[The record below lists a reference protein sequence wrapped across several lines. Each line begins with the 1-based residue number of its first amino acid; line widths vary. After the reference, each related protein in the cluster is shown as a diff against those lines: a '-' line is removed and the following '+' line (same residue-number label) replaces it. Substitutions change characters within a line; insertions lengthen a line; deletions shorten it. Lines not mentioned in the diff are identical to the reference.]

1 MSEYPSHWETDA
13 VLSDGGAVHIR
24 PIRPEDADRL
34 VDLHSRLSDRTIYYR
49 FFSPRPRLSP
59 REVQRFTT
67 VDHIDRVALVAVLD
81 DRFVAVA
88 RYDRLPGT
96 SEAEVAFVVADE
108 HQGRGL
114 GALLLEHLAA
124 AARERGITRFFAETL
139 ADNKAMQT
147 VFKRAGWQAKSTW
160 ADGLVHVEFAI
171 EPTPE
176 ALAVQ
181 HAREHRA
188 DARSVARLLRPS
200 SIAVIGAGRDPS
212 GLGHRVFRNLL
223 DGGFTG
229 PVYPVNREAVS
240 VASVAAWP
248 SLLDVPDVVDLVVIA
263 TPAAEVPEVVEH
275 CVAKRVESLVIVS
288 TGFGELDAAGLAAE
302 RALVTRAR
310 GSGMRVIGP
319 GSMGVVNTD
328 PEVSMSAVIGGT
340 PVSAGRVGILSQSGA
355 LGIGLLRWATE
366 LNLGVSSFVAVGNK
380 ADVSGNDVLQYWE
393 DDESTDVVLLYL
405 ESFGNPRK
413 FARVARRVARRKPV
427 LAVRAGADPAVDALF
442 RQTGV
447 LRMETPE
454 RLFETASVLAN
465 QPLPRGRRVAI
476 VADAGGPALLGS
488 GAVESAGLVVSSAHE
503 IGFDTPESAFGD
515 AVRAALAD
523 DGVDAVLVVLTDL
536 SSMGEVPDGDKP
548 VLVTLLSPDSRH
560 RFRSPEGAA
569 LALAAAVTY
578 AEWRA
583 RPDEDREPVR
593 GVGGPGDDGVDT
605 PAARALVDAAVA
617 AHPEGVTLSAD
628 DTAALLAAFGI
639 TPIGLA
645 LRVSVRQDPTFGP
658 VVTLAVG
665 GPAAELIDDR
675 VVSITPLTARD
686 ARDLLRSLRTAPVL
700 FDGVDVAPVEELL
713 LRVSRMVEDVPE
725 VDTFDLDLD
734 TGEVDACLA
743 PWAPRPDLALRRLR

>member
-1 MSEYPSHWETDA
+1 MSDAATFPSHWETDA

-24 PIRPEDADRL
+24 PITPEDADRL

-49 FFSPRPRLSP
+49 FFSPRPTLSP
-59 REVQRFTT
+59 RDIQRFTT
-67 VDHIDRVALVAVLD
+67 VDHVDRVALVAMLD

-200 SIAVIGAGRDPS
+200 SIAVVGAGRDPS

-263 TPAAEVPEVVEH
+263 TPASEVPEVVEH

-310 GSGMRVIGP
+310 GAGMRVIGP

-328 PEVSMSAVIGGT
+328 PEISMTAVIGGT

-488 GAVESAGLVVSSAHE
+488 GAVESAGLVVASTSE

-515 AVRAALAD
+515 AVRGALAD
-523 DGVDAVLVVLTDL
+523 DAVDAVLVVLTDL
-536 SSMGEVPDGDKP
+536 SSMGEVPGGDKP

-583 RPDEDREPVR
+583 RPDEDHEP
-593 GVGGPGDDGVDT
+593 DGVDT
-605 PAARALVDAAVA
+605 PAARALVDAALA
-617 AHPEGVTLSAD
+617 AHPEGTDLSAE
-628 DTAALLAAFGI
+628 DTAGLLAAFGI
-639 TPIGLA
+639 APIGLA
-645 LRVSVRQDPTFGP
+645 LRVSVHQDPTFGP
-658 VVTLAVG
+658 VVTLAAG
-665 GPAAELIDDR
+665 GPAAALIDDR
-675 VVSITPLTARD
+675 VVSITPMTARD
-686 ARDLLRSLRTAPVL
+686 AHDLVRSLRTAPVL
-700 FDGVDVAPVEELL
+700 FAAADVAPVEELL

-725 VDTFDLDLD
+725 VDTLDLDLD
-734 TGEVDACLA
+734 TGDVGACLA